1 MDRKY
6 MFYNIIRRSF
16 DFLAKNLFTFI
27 KCAFFPVVMQIL
39 GIILSLFPCIF
50 LTVIQKLNGEALIPY
65 IIPMLICLIV
75 GIILFCIGFW
85 KYLLLSCYFTLGTN
99 DYDENKGF
107 YLQIYKNDILKRQ
120 GNYAKVLLWAALFGI
135 LIFVAGMLI
144 VFAVSY
150 NIAKQAL
157 PSILAMA
164 ILLMT
169 VALIW
174 YYVKITFIVPIF
186 TMEKDLKPYDVFL
199 KSFNMIKGSKF
210 WFIFALG
217 LVVNIITII
226 LELIFAFLA
235 SFICSFF
242 ISENFIQSITNLV
255 SSLVYV
261 LLFPFITSVVML
273 AYKRMTVNQ

>member
-6 MFYNIIRRSF
+6 TFFNIIRRSF
-16 DFLAKNLFTFI
+16 DFLEKNLFTFI
-27 KCAFFPVVMQIL
+27 KCAFFPIVMQTA

-50 LTVIQKLNGEALIPY
+50 LTAVQKLNGEALVPY
-65 IIPMLICLIV
+65 IIPMLICLIA
-75 GIILFCIGFW
+75 GIVLFCIGFW
-85 KYLLLSCYFTLGTN
+85 KYLLLSCYFSLGAN

-135 LIFVAGMLI
+135 LIFAAIMLAI
-144 VFAVSY
+144 FVIY
-150 NIAKQAL
+150 NTATQ
-157 PSILAMA
+157 ILSLILA

-169 VALIW
+169 TALIW

-217 LVVNIITII
+217 FAINIIVLA
-226 LELIFAFLA
+226 LEFVFAFII
-235 SFICSFF
+235 SFICTFF
-242 ISENFIQSITNLV
+242 IAQSFIQPIANFI

-261 LLFPFITSVVML
+261 LLFPFITSSVML
-273 AYKRMTVNQ
+273 AYKRMLTK